1 MTHVGSIMSYV
12 ILCYRDERVID
23 AASRVREKRVADD
36 LAQIVD
42 GHIAN
47 GTMTTSVTLLA
58 TTTSTTLRLLRG
70 MPLVLD
76 GPAFEMGGQ
85 LQSLHLVTCAGLEEA
100 LAVAGA
106 MARVE
111 PGGIYEVRPIA
122 ALAGRTASEDAH
134 ERA

>member
-1 MTHVGSIMSYV
+1 MT
-12 ILCYRDERVID
+12 
-23 AASRVREKRVADD
+23 A
-36 LAQIVD
+36 
-42 GHIAN
+42 
-47 GTMTTSVTLLA
+47 SVTLLA
-58 TTTSTTLRLLRG
+58 TTTSTTLRREQAG

-100 LAVAGA
+100 LAVADA